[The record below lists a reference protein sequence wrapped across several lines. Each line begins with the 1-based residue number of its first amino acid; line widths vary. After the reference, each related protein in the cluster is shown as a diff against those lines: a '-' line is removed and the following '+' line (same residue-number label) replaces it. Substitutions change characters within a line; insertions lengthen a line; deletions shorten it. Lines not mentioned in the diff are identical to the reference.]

1 MTQTSLAVRARA
13 FAGGLLQRPLDDVRH
28 RTEAEIEAKLLVCRG
43 CRHLQGEVCEAIEGC
58 SARAG
63 HAAPFWKV
71 LVWRQLGC
79 PLGLWDLPPEQLPDA
94 ERAQA
99 MPLGGPGTELKAML
113 AELGIHDWHDCGC
126 SDMAAQMD
134 LWGVAGCEE
143 NRPGIV
149 LHLQT
154 KARERGWGDLL
165 AAGWRSVTS
174 GILLRLSLS
183 DLYGSLVD
191 EAIRRATI
199 SWETRM
205 GAGGVQG

>member
-1 MTQTSLAVRARA
+1 MTTAPATLADRARA
-13 FAGGLLQRPLDDVRH
+13 YVASSLLTELDAERH
-28 RTEAEIEAKLLVCRG
+28 RTPDEIASKLSACAGCDFFRG
-43 CRHLQGEVCEAIEGC
+43 QTCL
-58 SARAG
+58 
-63 HAAPFWKV
+63 HASMNGRPPFWRA
-71 LVWRQLGC
+71 LVWRQLDC
-79 PLGLWDLPPEQLPDA
+79 PVGRWDEALPLAD
-94 ERAQA
+94 RAIPL
-99 MPLGGPGTELKAML
+99 PLGGPGTELKAML

-174 GILLRLSLS
+174 GMLLRLSLS

-205 GAGGVQG
+205 AAGELPG